1 MMISPESYVDELK
14 DKSYK
19 DLLKKREELLEKIY
33 IFENGKIDEKE
44 IMLKPS
50 PDVKYQMYLEYLGEL
65 CKLIAAKYREEH
77 VWNK

>member
-1 MMISPESYVDELK
+1 MMISPELYVEELK

-44 IMLKPS
+44 FMLKPS
-50 PDVKYQMYLEYLGEL
+50 PDVKYQMHLEYLGEL
-65 CKLIAAKYREEH
+65 CKLIAEKYREEYI
-77 VWNK
+77 WNK